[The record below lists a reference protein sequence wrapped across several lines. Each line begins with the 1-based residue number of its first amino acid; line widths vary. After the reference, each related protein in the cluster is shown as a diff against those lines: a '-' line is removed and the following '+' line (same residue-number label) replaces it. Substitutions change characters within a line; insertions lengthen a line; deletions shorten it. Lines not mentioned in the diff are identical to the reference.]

1 MAAPAN
7 TSGENA
13 SQLRSEIAKI
23 ESSIDAGTYRPGPW
37 ARLLTRVRAAP
48 ASDRLAIAPDVTR
61 VSRKLHLRH
70 GRSTIK
76 AQTGLI
82 IELGAVALGDFLL
95 ALGVHALSNVAAIAG
110 MAVWVVALQPLIK
123 VATGAALGI
132 RYDYAYLANGEPRF
146 KMEYGSYLAQLRWA
160 RVVLHLSGAVG
171 SPLGAYL
178 AATLAR
184 GQLPAAYWIAI
195 VVFWMVNALNL
206 ALLVA
211 GLAGVKRVGVSR
223 TVDTSCG
230 AAGAEMREA
239 LGW

>member
-1 MAAPAN
+1 MSGTACDAP
-7 TSGENA
+7 
-13 SQLRSEIAKI
+13 QLQTEIAKI

-48 ASDRLAIAPDVTR
+48 AADRLAISADVTR
-61 VSRKLHLRH
+61 VSRKLHLR
-70 GRSTIK
+70 RSRNTIK
-76 AQTGLI
+76 AQTGVM

-95 ALGVHALSNVAAIAG
+95 ALGVHAASNVAAVAG
-110 MAVWVVALQPLIK
+110 MAIWVVALQPLIK

-146 KMEYGSYLAQLRWA
+146 KMEYGSYLAQPRSA

-178 AATLAR
+178 AATLTR
-184 GQLPAAYWIAI
+184 GQLPPAHWIAI
-195 VVFWMVNALNL
+195 VVFWMINALNL

-211 GLAGVKRVGVSR
+211 GLTGVKRLGVSR

-230 AAGAEMREA
+230 AAGAEITEA

>member
-1 MAAPAN
+1 MGGTGGGD
-7 TSGENA
+7 TSA
-13 SQLRSEIAKI
+13 LRAQIAEI
-23 ESSIDAGTYRPGPW
+23 ESSIDSGTYRPGPW
-37 ARLLTRVRAAP
+37 ARLLTRARAAS
-48 ASDRLAIAPDVTR
+48 ASDRLAISPDVTR
-61 VSRKLHLRH
+61 VSRKLHLRR
-70 GRSTIK
+70 GRNTIK
-76 AQTGLI
+76 AQTGLM

-95 ALGVHALSNVAAIAG
+95 AFGVRVASNVAAIAG
-110 MAVWVVALQPLIK
+110 MALWVVALQPLIK

-146 KMEYGSYLAQLRWA
+146 KMEYGSYLAQPRWA

-178 AATLAR
+178 AATLTR

-195 VVFWMVNALNL
+195 VVFWMINALNL

-211 GLAGVKRVGVSR
+211 GLAAIKRLGVSR
-223 TVDTSCG
+223 AVDTSCG
-230 AAGAEMREA
+230 AAGAEISEA